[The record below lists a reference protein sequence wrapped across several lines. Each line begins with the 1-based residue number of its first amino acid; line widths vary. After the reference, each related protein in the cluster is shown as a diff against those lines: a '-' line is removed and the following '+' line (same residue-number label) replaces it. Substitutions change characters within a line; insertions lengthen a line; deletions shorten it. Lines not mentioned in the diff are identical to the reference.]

1 MDCELFVELPETF
14 SDPQYPRSDYVPLA
28 LKSLYGFKQSA
39 YLWSNDIK
47 DKMLNL
53 GFIQSDADEGIFL
66 SANKQIIVAIYVDDG
81 LIKAEHQEEIDW
93 VIAQLSKHYMIRSWK
108 GGTWNELNRTKVYS
122 ISKKL
127 SSAKVG
133 NPLYLNSSH
142 VVRAK
147 PLHSSLHQKR
157 SPSLK
162 KNPFLCQFHFIFLN
176 DLTINVLLF
185 HPRVV

>member
-1 MDCELFVELPETF
+1 MSLLLLHFPELT
-14 SDPQYPRSDYVPLA
+14 DIYIRRSR
-28 LKSLYGFKQSA
+28 
-39 YLWSNDIK
+39 SNR
-47 DKMLNL
+47 
-53 GFIQSDADEGIFL
+53 F
-66 SANKQIIVAIYVDDG
+66 
-81 LIKAEHQEEIDW
+81 W
-93 VIAQLSKHYMIRSWK
+93 WK
-108 GGTWNELNRTKVYS
+108 GGTWSELNRTKVYS

-162 KNPFLCQFHFIFLN
+162 KNPFLCQFHFVFLN

-185 HPRVV
+185 HPRVVCRVGNRPGRVGHKALADPIPIFSGSKQPMPDPVPTLVGIMSSSTRSPTHLGEVLAEADRDLDRVAEFNPRYLT

>member
-1 MDCELFVELPETF
+1 MNNVWRRDNDSNT
-14 SDPQYPRSDYVPLA
+14 RS
-28 LKSLYGFKQSA
+28 KSGSSA
-39 YLWSNDIK
+39 
-47 DKMLNL
+47 
-53 GFIQSDADEGIFL
+53 F
-66 SANKQIIVAIYVDDG
+66 SANSATTSAIRTSSIAT
-81 LIKAEHQEEIDW
+81 IKA
-93 VIAQLSKHYMIRSWK
+93 LSPSRTIPNTMHVQSWK
-108 GGTWNELNRTKVYS
+108 GGMRNELNRTKVYS

-133 NPLYLNSSH
+133 NPQYLNSSH
-142 VVRAK
+142 VIRAK

-185 HPRVV
+185 HRQVV

>member
-1 MDCELFVELPETF
+1 MGT
-14 SDPQYPRSDYVPLA
+14 
-28 LKSLYGFKQSA
+28 
-39 YLWSNDIK
+39 YLIFDQRHYSCY
-47 DKMLNL
+47 
-53 GFIQSDADEGIFL
+53 IFL
-66 SANKQIIVAIYVDDG
+66 LHFPELTDIY
-81 LIKAEHQEEIDW
+81 
-93 VIAQLSKHYMIRSWK
+93 IRRSRSNRFWWK
-108 GGTWNELNRTKVYS
+108 GGTWSELNRTKVYS

-176 DLTINVLLF
+176 NLTINVLLF
-185 HPRVV
+185 HP

>member
-1 MDCELFVELPETF
+1 MPQKHHTPPNTTGTGQTLTEEGPRTRRDHQPCPQENSGNHAPPFTRPHTGIHQNRSLPHTF
-14 SDPQYPRSDYVPLA
+14 QNNDHCHNPQT
-28 LKSLYGFKQSA
+28 
-39 YLWSNDIK
+39 
-47 DKMLNL
+47 
-53 GFIQSDADEGIFL
+53 
-66 SANKQIIVAIYVDDG
+66 NKA
-81 LIKAEHQEEIDW
+81 
-93 VIAQLSKHYMIRSWK
+93 RWK
-108 GGTWNELNRTKVYS
+108 GGTWSKLNRTKVYS

-127 SSAKVG
+127 SSAKVS

-162 KNPFLCQFHFIFLN
+162 KNHFLCQFHFVFLN
-176 DLTINVLLF
+176 NLTINVLLF

>member
-81 LIKAEHQEEIDW
+81 LIKAEHQEEIDG
-93 VIAQLSKHYMIRSWK
+93 VITFWMYVREWQKKYGICGLRIR
-108 GGTWNELNRTKVYS
+108 RR
-122 ISKKL
+122 KL
-127 SSAKVG
+127 A
-133 NPLYLNSSH
+133 
-142 VVRAK
+142 
-147 PLHSSLHQKR
+147 
-157 SPSLK
+157 
-162 KNPFLCQFHFIFLN
+162 
-176 DLTINVLLF
+176 
-185 HPRVV
+185 